1 MPKCEN
7 LACLS
12 FLLLPLNTAIKRG
25 LKLGQKF
32 CRANGASHNQYE
44 GKWDRGEREIEAGRQ
59 ALAEG
64 TYFGQV
70 SLGEE
75 PVEGRTGMMSA
86 FES

>member
-1 MPKCEN
+1 MEKIGKSRKSQI
-7 LACLS
+7 L
-12 FLLLPLNTAIKRG
+12 IKIIH
-25 LKLGQKF
+25 LWSSDIQIK
-32 CRANGASHNQYE
+32 NQ
-44 GKWDRGEREIEAGRQ
+44 GEREIEAGRQ
-59 ALAEG
+59 DLAEG